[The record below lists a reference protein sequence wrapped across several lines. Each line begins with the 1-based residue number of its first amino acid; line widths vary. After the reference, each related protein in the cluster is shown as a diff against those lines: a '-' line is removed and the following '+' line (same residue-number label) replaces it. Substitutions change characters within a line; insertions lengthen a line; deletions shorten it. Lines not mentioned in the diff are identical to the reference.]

1 MLFTNLNHGFMIF
14 L

>member
-1 MLFTNLNHGFMIF
+1 MLFTNLNHGFMIV